1 MPRRPALVTQADVNR
16 AIRAARQAGLVI
28 TRIVARP
35 DGVSIE
41 TAESVSSIVPF
52 PSQAPA
58 PTPAAVEPADDFVM

>member
-35 DGVSIE
+35 DGVAIE
-41 TAESVSSIVPF
+41 TSDSPSVLPF

-58 PTPAAVEPADDFVM
+58 PPQVAVVPSDDDFEM

>member
-41 TAESVSSIVPF
+41 TTDAPAVLPF
-52 PSQAPA
+52 PLTPPPAPA
-58 PTPAAVEPADDFVM
+58 PAVELEDDFEM